1 MEKIL
6 LSFASTFGN
15 ATTEDAISAFSVILI
30 GLPLLII
37 LYYILKWTIKV
48 DEKMSVL
55 REVVQTYKQLQEEKE
70 IKKNK
75 INMNYKDFNL
85 KQGEVVLFNT
95 SSNTYYKFRDLIEA
109 CKRAVNAG
117 RSPEN
122 GWNIVDD
129 LGITYEKEDWAF
141 FAQLPLP
148 KD

>member
-70 IKKNK
+70 
-75 INMNYKDFNL
+75 
-85 KQGEVVLFNT
+85 EET
-95 SSNTYYKFRDLIEA
+95 SSWSDVPNISTSIDDFSETKSNEECSIVASTGRYSAANSCGQSSVAASTGSYSVA
-109 CKRAVNAG
+109 NSNAQN
-117 RSPEN
+117 S
-122 GWNIVDD
+122 IV
-129 LGITYEKEDWAF
+129 
-141 FAQLPLP
+141 AQALESIQ
-148 KD
+148 